1 VRALDA
7 TAGTAAV
14 ERDALQRGLA
24 WLGPE
29 HRTCAPLFSALH
41 SVVRAWGGEAALG
54 ALAPQPPAGGWGGL
68 AQHGAR
74 DYLRLLAACAGYL
87 EATLGSRSLALQ
99 CLGAESARAYLAAP
113 GGPLARAVAA
123 RDAEALREA
132 LPAALDAALGFGRR
146 RAYVLGL
153 RHWRLA
159 CSADPLPP
167 DFYLGL
173 LQRLLLEVDVDGEV
187 RAHTR
192 GLGDVHYELS
202 WQPPAFQPLPR
213 A

>member
-1 VRALDA
+1 MRALDSPVQ
-7 TAGTAAV
+7 V

-29 HRTCAPLFSALH
+29 DRTCAPLFGALLA
-41 SVVRAWGGEAALG
+41 VVRAWGGETALHR
-54 ALAPQPPAGGWGGL
+54 LTPQPPPLGWGSL
-68 AQHGAR
+68 PQHPAR
-74 DYLRLLAACAGYL
+74 DYLRLLAASADYL

-99 CLGAESARAYLAAP
+99 CLGAESARVYFAAAS
-113 GGPLARAVAA
+113 GPLARAVVA
-123 RDAEALREA
+123 RDAEALREG
-132 LPAALDAALGFGRR
+132 LPTALDAALGFGRH

-153 RHWRLA
+153 RHWRLV

-173 LQRLLLEVDVDGEV
+173 LQRLLLEVDLDGEV

-202 WQPPAFQPLPR
+202 WQLPQYPPLPR